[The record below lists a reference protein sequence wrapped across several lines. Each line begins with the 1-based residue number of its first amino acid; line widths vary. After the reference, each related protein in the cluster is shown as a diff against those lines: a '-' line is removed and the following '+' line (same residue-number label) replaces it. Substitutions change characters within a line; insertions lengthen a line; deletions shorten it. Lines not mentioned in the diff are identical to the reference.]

1 MGDETTGLDW
11 FGAGASTP
19 SPDYQPSFN
28 SPVTQDSFSVLDSV
42 TVGVDAAAKS
52 ATSIIGSVQGLLTSL
67 TNANAK
73 TSAASQAAQ
82 LSAQQGS
89 GSNKVLLAQSTAQ
102 QNFAQSNANIASAVA
117 RFTASPA
124 LLALAAVVLFFI
136 AKKLL

>member
-82 LSAQQGS
+82 LSAQQ
-89 GSNKVLLAQSTAQ
+89 
-102 QNFAQSNANIASAVA
+102 NFAQSNANIASAVA